1 MRRVSLNARTA
12 FDAPTTA
19 EIEIALIMIEHP
31 ELDAPVRLSTDPT
44 ERLWVDPLMYGT
56 RSTWMDSD
64 PVNEPFLFILASTD
78 IPSDLEDAPAAAN
91 IVVENVDSDIA
102 ALLRS
107 FTDRPTVHMAV
118 VLAGSPDLV
127 EVEFR
132 GMVMV
137 SADGNAGSVSLQVS
151 RAPVE
156 EESVP
161 MDRFTKDRF
170 PGLFR

>member
-1 MRRVSLNARTA
+1 
-12 FDAPTTA
+12 
-19 EIEIALIMIEHP
+19 
-31 ELDAPVRLSTDPT
+31 
-44 ERLWVDPLMYGT
+44 
-56 RSTWMDSD
+56 MDSD
-64 PVNEPFLFILASTD
+64 PVSEPFLFILASTD

-91 IVVENVDSDIA
+91 IIVENVDCDIA

-107 FTDRPTVHMAV
+107 FTDRPKVHMAV
-118 VLAGSPDLV
+118 VLAGSPDFV

-137 SADGNAGSVSLQVS
+137 AADGNAGSVSLQVS

>member
-12 FDAPTTA
+12 FDAATTS
-19 EIEIALIMIEHP
+19 EVEVALIMIEHP
-31 ELDAPVRLSTDPT
+31 ELDAPLRLSTDPS
-44 ERLWVDPLMYGT
+44 ERLSIEPLMYGT

-64 PVNEPFLFILASTD
+64 PVSDPFLFVLASVEL
-78 IPSDLEDAPAAAN
+78 PSDLEDAPAAAT
-91 IVVENVDSDIA
+91 IIVENVDSDIVE
-102 ALLRS
+102 LMRS
-107 FTDRPTVHMAV
+107 FTDRPKVHIAV
-118 VLAGSPDLV
+118 VMASSPELI

-132 GMVMV
+132 GMVMTG
-137 SADGNAGSVSLQVS
+137 SSGNASEISITVS
-151 RAPVE
+151 RAPIE